1 MKKLIIST
9 LTVLALSGCSSP
21 KDEATEIAQ
30 KACLADKNSDMRSM
44 AKYVSAEILE
54 ENKQAHKMLGN
65 GLKAFLKMQN
75 CDVENTT
82 ETEDGHFLVSFKKH
96 SSYVVGEIN
105 GDLKV
110 VEDKYF

>member
-9 LTVLALSGCSSP
+9 LAVLALSGCSSP

-44 AKYVSAEILE
+44 AKYVSADILE

-75 CDVENTT
+75 CDVENTKKA
-82 ETEDGHFLVSFKKH
+82 EDGRFVVSFKKH
-96 SSYVVGEIN
+96 SSYIVGEIN

-110 VEDKYF
+110 VEDMYF